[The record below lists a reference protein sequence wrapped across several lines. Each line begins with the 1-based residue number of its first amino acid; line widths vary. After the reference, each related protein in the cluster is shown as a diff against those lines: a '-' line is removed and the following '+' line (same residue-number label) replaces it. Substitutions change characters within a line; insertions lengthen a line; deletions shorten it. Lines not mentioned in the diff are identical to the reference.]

1 MRWAARWLSPP
12 TRRVSNSVFST
23 APKGPA
29 VRATRAQADRVLY
42 RNAIRARLENQPNLW
57 LFQQAVDD
65 LMVQGDQ
72 VVGAVTQIGLRFRA
86 RTVVLTAGTFL
97 NGLIHVGLQNYSG
110 GRAGDPPANSLG
122 QRLKELQLPQGRL
135 KTGTPPRIDGR
146 SINYSVLEEQPGDL
160 DPVPV
165 FSFLGKASMH
175 PRQLPCWITH
185 TNARTHE
192 IIRGG
197 LDRSPMYSGV
207 IEGVGPRYCPS
218 IEDKIHR
225 FADKASHQV
234 FLEPEGLNTHEIY
247 PNGVSTSLPF
257 DVQYE
262 LIHSLPGL
270 ENAHILRPGYAIE
283 YDYFDPRALKS
294 TLETKAIS
302 GLFFAG
308 QINGTTGYEE
318 AAAQG
323 LLAGANAALQAQGKE
338 PWVPRRD
345 EAYLG
350 VLVDDL
356 VTRGV
361 TEPYRMF
368 TSRAE
373 YRLSLR
379 EDNADLRLTE
389 IGRRLGLVDDVRW
402 DAFSRKRDAVAQEV
416 ERLKSTWVNP
426 RVLPAHAAEA
436 LLGKAIEREYSLS
449 DLLKRPNV
457 SYEALMQAR
466 TDEGELLAGPGVLE
480 DEVLAEQVET
490 QVKYAGYIARQQDEV
505 QKHLSHEQQPIPA
518 DIDYDAVTSLS
529 FEVRQKLK
537 THRPE
542 TIGQAARVSGVTPAA
557 ISPVADPSQAP
568 ALRLAQSKRHERR
581 SRYPRRPGAAAG
593 PGLRCAAIA
602 GRRRPAAE
610 AAALYRANAALEPH
624 VQPDCH
630 PGSGADA
637 RAAPVR
643 QSVGRGAAGA
653 WSARR
658 RVRRARQA
666 VRRRLRRRP
675 ARRSAGHHARPL
687 GRHMR
692 GRSREENR
700 IRAADGRRA
709 GLPNLQAAH
718 TRIEQLEPAQCD
730 VVISRAFA
738 SLQDFAKLAGR
749 HVREGG
755 TLVAMKGKVPDDEIQ
770 ALQQHGHWTVERI
783 EPLVVPALDAQ
794 RCLIWMRRSQGNI

>member
-1 MRWAARWLSPP
+1 MDYPREFDVIVVGGGHAGTEAALAAARAGAQTLLLTHNIETLGQMSCNPSIGGIGKGHLVKEVDALGGAMALA
-12 TRRVSNSVFST
+12 TDEAGIQFRILNGS
-23 APKGPA
+23 KGPA

-42 RNAIRARLENQPNLW
+42 RKAIRGRLENQPNLW
-57 LFQQAVDD
+57 LFQQAVED
-65 LMVQGDQ
+65 LMVEGDR
-72 VVGAVTQIGLRFRA
+72 VVGAVTQVGLKFRA
-86 RTVVLTAGTFL
+86 KSVVLTAGTFL

-110 GRAGDPPANSLG
+110 GRAGDPPAISLG

-146 SINYSVLEEQPGDL
+146 TINYSILEEQPGDL
-160 DPVPV
+160 DPIPV
-165 FSFLGKASMH
+165 FSYMGNVAMH

-185 TNARTHE
+185 TNARTHD

-225 FADKASHQV
+225 FADKQSHQV
-234 FLEPEGLNTHEIY
+234 FLEPEGLDTHEVY

-257 DVQYE
+257 DVQLD

-283 YDYFDPRALKS
+283 YDYFDPRGLKS

-323 LLAGANAALQAQGKE
+323 LLAGVNAALKSQDREQ
-338 PWVPRRD
+338 WTPRRD

-389 IGRRLGLVDDVRW
+389 IGRQLGIVDNERW
-402 DAFSRKRDAVAQEV
+402 EAFNRKRDAVAAEV
-416 ERLKSTWVNP
+416 ERLKSSWVNP
-426 RVLPAHAAEA
+426 RLLPAEVAEP
-436 LLGKAIEREYSLS
+436 LLGKAIEREYSLA

-457 SYEALMQAR
+457 SYEALMGAR
-466 TDEGELLAGPGVLE
+466 NADGSLLAGPGVVE
-480 DEVLAEQVET
+480 DDVLSEQVEI

-505 QKHLSHEQQPIPA
+505 QKHIAHEQQPIPA
-518 DIDYDAVTSLS
+518 DVDYDAVTSLS

-542 TIGQAARVSGVTPAA
+542 TIGQAARISGVTPAA
-557 ISPVADPSQAP
+557 IS
-568 ALRLAQSKRHERR
+568 LLLIHLKRLHYG
-581 SRYPRRPGAAAG
+581 SRK
-593 PGLRCAAIA
+593 
-602 GRRRPAAE
+602 
-610 AAALYRANAALEPH
+610 
-624 VQPDCH
+624 
-630 PGSGADA
+630 
-637 RAAPVR
+637 
-643 QSVGRGAAGA
+643 
-653 WSARR
+653 
-658 RVRRARQA
+658 
-666 VRRRLRRRP
+666 
-675 ARRSAGHHARPL
+675 
-687 GRHMR
+687 
-692 GRSREENR
+692 
-700 IRAADGRRA
+700 
-709 GLPNLQAAH
+709 QAA
-718 TRIEQLEPAQCD
+718 
-730 VVISRAFA
+730 
-738 SLQDFAKLAGR
+738 
-749 HVREGG
+749 
-755 TLVAMKGKVPDDEIQ
+755 
-770 ALQQHGHWTVERI
+770 
-783 EPLVVPALDAQ
+783 
-794 RCLIWMRRSQGNI
+794 